1 MRIELCAVLALAG
14 TTLLGAVEPAATPAP
29 PAPTPAAVTLAP
41 ADRTA
46 ILAKTAT
53 LRLAPDLAPLT
64 PGERAAVEH
73 LLQAGGILQRL
84 YEDARH
90 PSAERER
97 NHLLDES
104 RSPGSPASRRKSAAE
119 SASESDAAR
128 LFRLFQGP
136 IATTLDNRRVPFLPV
151 EAETPGKNVYPAGI
165 TAAEIETFLAAHPQ
179 ERAAILDAR
188 TVVRRA
194 TAEALAADLDTLQ
207 RVPLVSGLHPFLAG
221 KLTALAEHPHPQVLY
236 AVPQAVAWARPLAT
250 AYLSLL
256 HAADA
261 VAADDAEFSGY
272 LRNRARDLLSND
284 YESGDAAWVTG
295 RFGRL
300 NAQIGS
306 YETYDDALFGVK
318 AFPSM
323 SLLLRDEA
331 ATAELAKSLGSLQEI
346 EDALPYSPK
355 KRVRPEIPIGVYE
368 VIADFGQARGTN
380 TATNLPNDPLFSR
393 RYGRIILMRANILK
407 NSDLFANAQ
416 KRWNAA
422 IAPASRGGLAGDGGS
437 GGFQRTLW
445 HEIGHY
451 LGPEW
456 TRDGRGLD
464 QALAGWADAVEEM
477 KSDLV
482 SLFAMQKLA
491 ERGLATP
498 ERLSAVRAS
507 GILRVLN
514 DNQPRRDQPYQL
526 MQLVQF
532 NWFLDKG
539 LLTTNADGFL
549 TIHDEKYAA
558 TVAGLLSEALALQ
571 LSGDPAA
578 TEALFTRWTEWK
590 PDLHEATAKR
600 LRDAQTTRY
609 NLVRYAALGE

>member
-1 MRIELCAVLALAG
+1 MRAPLLAALSLAPLAAA
-14 TTLLGAVEPAATPAP
+14 TLLGAAEPAAQVAP
-29 PAPTPAAVTLAP
+29 PTPTPTLAP
-41 ADRTA
+41 AERAA
-46 ILAKTAT
+46 ILQKTAT
-53 LRLAPDLAPLT
+53 LRLAPDLAHLT
-64 PGERAAVEH
+64 PGERAAVNH
-73 LLQAGGILQRL
+73 LLQVGGILQRL
-84 YEDARH
+84 YEEARH
-90 PSAERER
+90 PEAERER
-97 NHLLDES
+97 LRLLDEA
-104 RSPGSPASRRKSAAE
+104 RTPTAGTAE
-119 SASESDAAR
+119 APVESDAAR

-136 IATTLDNRRVPFLPV
+136 IATTLDNRRVPFLAV
-151 EAETPGKNVYPAGI
+151 AAETPGKNVYPAGI
-165 TAAEIETFLAAHPQ
+165 TAAEVEAFLAARPA
-179 ERAAILDAR
+179 ERPSILGER

-207 RVPLVSGLHPFLAG
+207 RVPLVAGLHPFLVG
-221 KLTALAEHPHPQVLY
+221 KLAALAEHPDPKVLY
-236 AVPQAVAWARPLAT
+236 AVPQAVAWARPLTT

-261 VAADDAEFSGY
+261 VAADDAEFAGY

-393 RYGRIILMRANILK
+393 RYGRIILMRANIMK
-407 NSDLFANAQ
+407 NPDLFANAQ
-416 KRWNAA
+416 RRWNAA
-422 IAPASRGGLAGDGGS
+422 IAPASRGGLGGDGGS

-456 TRDGRGLD
+456 TRDGRELD
-464 QALAGWADAVEEM
+464 PALASWADAVEEM

-491 ERGLATP
+491 DRGLATP
-498 ERLSAVRAS
+498 ERLAAVRAS

-514 DNQPRRDQPYQL
+514 DNRPRRDQPYQL

-539 LLTTNADGFL
+539 LLTTTADGFL
-549 TIHDEKYAA
+549 EIHDEKYAA
-558 TVAGLLSEALALQ
+558 TVASLLEESIALQ
-571 LSGDPAA
+571 LGGDPAA
-578 TEALFTRWTEWK
+578 AEKFFTRWTDWQ
-590 PDLHEATAKR
+590 PGLHEAIGKR
-600 LRDAQTTRY
+600 MRDAQTTRF

>member
-1 MRIELCAVLALAG
+1 MRARFAALLPLVGATLLAAAVPAATRSPVPAATQSPEPAAVLA
-14 TTLLGAVEPAATPAP
+14 PAEI
-29 PAPTPAAVTLAP
+29 AAIVQ
-41 ADRTA
+41 
-46 ILAKTAT
+46 KTAT
-53 LRLAPDLAPLT
+53 LRLAPDLSRLT
-64 PGERAAVEH
+64 SGERAAVEH
-73 LLQAGGILQRL
+73 LLQVGGILQRL

-90 PSAERER
+90 PEAERER
-97 NHLLDES
+97 NRLFGEAHA
-104 RSPGSPASRRKSAAE
+104 PGGAASA
-119 SASESDAAR
+119 ESDAAR

-151 EAETPGKNVYPAGI
+151 AAETPGKNVYPDEI
-165 TAAEIETFLAAHPQ
+165 TAAEVESFLAAHPQ
-179 ERAAILDAR
+179 ERAAILDDR
-188 TVVRRA
+188 TLVRRA
-194 TAEALAADLDTLQ
+194 TAEALATDLETLE
-207 RVPLVSGLHPFLAG
+207 RVPLVSGLHPFLAAR
-221 KLTALAEHPHPQVLY
+221 LSALAEHPDRERLY

-250 AYLSLL
+250 AYLALL

-261 VAADDAEFSGY
+261 VETDDAEFAGY

-295 RFGRL
+295 HFGRL

-331 ATAELAKSLGSLQEI
+331 ATAELAKSLGSLQQI
-346 EDALPYSPK
+346 EDALPYAPHK
-355 KRVRPEIPIGVYE
+355 PVRQGIPIGVYE

-380 TATNLPNDPLFSR
+380 TATNLPNDPRHSR
-393 RYGRIILMRANILK
+393 RYGRTILMRANVMK
-407 NSDLFANAQ
+407 DPDLFASALR
-416 KRWNAA
+416 RWNAA
-422 IAPASRGGLAGDGGS
+422 IAPASRSALAADGGT

-451 LGPEW
+451 LGPEQS
-456 TRDGRGLD
+456 RDGRPLD
-464 QALAGWADAVEEM
+464 QALRGWADTVEEM

-482 SLFAMQKLA
+482 SLFAVHRLA
-491 ERGLATP
+491 EAGLATP
-498 ERLSAVRAS
+498 ERLAAVRAA

-514 DNQPRRDQPYQL
+514 DNRPRQDQPYQL

-539 LLTTNADGFL
+539 LLTTNADGL
-549 TIHDEKYAA
+549 LEVHDEKYAA
-558 TVAGLLSEALALQ
+558 TVASLLQETLALQ
-571 LSGDPAA
+571 LAGDPAA
-578 TEALFTRWTEWK
+578 TAAFFTRWTEWRL
-590 PDLHEATAKR
+590 DLHEATAKR
-600 LRDAQTTRY
+600 MRDAQTTRY

>member
-1 MRIELCAVLALAG
+1 MRVPLLALLPLAG
-14 TTLLGAVEPAATPAP
+14 AAMLGAAEP
-29 PAPTPAAVTLAP
+29 PAVVSP
-41 ADRTA
+41 ADATA
-46 ILAKTAT
+46 ILQKTST
-53 LRLAPDLAPLT
+53 LRLAPDLSHLT
-64 PGERAAVEH
+64 PGERAAVEQ
-73 LLQAGGILQRL
+73 LLQVGGIFQRL

-90 PSAERER
+90 PAAEIER
-97 NHLLDES
+97 NRLLNEP
-104 RSPGSPASRRKSAAE
+104 RAPGGE
-119 SASESDAAR
+119 ESDAAR

-151 EAETPGKNVYPAGI
+151 AAETPGKNVYPEGI
-165 TAAEIETFLAAHPQ
+165 TAAEVESFLTAHPE
-179 ERAAILDAR
+179 ERASILDDR

-221 KLTALAEHPHPQVLY
+221 KLANLAESPDPQRLY
-236 AVPQAVAWARPLAT
+236 AVPQSVAWARPMVT
-250 AYLSLL
+250 AYLALL

-261 VAADDAEFSGY
+261 VEADDAEFAGY
-272 LRNRARDLLSND
+272 LRNRGRDLLSND

-300 NAQIGS
+300 NAQIGT

-331 ATAELAKSLGSLQEI
+331 ATAELAKSLGSLQTI
-346 EDALPYSPK
+346 EDALPYTPH
-355 KRVRPEIPIGVYE
+355 KRVKSEIPIGVYE
-368 VIADFGQARGTN
+368 IIADFGQARGTN
-380 TATNLPNDPLFSR
+380 TATNLPNDPLHSR
-393 RYGRIILMRANILK
+393 RYGRIILMRKNIMK
-407 NSDLFANAQ
+407 NPDLFSSALR
-416 KRWNAA
+416 RWNAA
-422 IAPASRGGLAGDGGS
+422 IAPDSRSTLAADGGS

-451 LGPEW
+451 LGPEQ
-456 TRDGRGLD
+456 TRDGRPLD
-464 QALAGWADAVEEM
+464 QALKGWADTVEEM

-482 SLFAMQKLA
+482 SLFAMQRLA
-491 ERGLATP
+491 DAGVATP
-498 ERLSAVRAS
+498 ERLAAVRAS

-514 DNQPRRDQPYQL
+514 DNRPRRDQPYQL

-539 LLTTNADGFL
+539 LLTVDPDGL
-549 TIHDEKYAA
+549 LQVHDAKYAA
-558 TVAGLLSEALALQ
+558 TVASLLQETIALQ
-571 LSGDPAA
+571 LAGDPAA
-578 TEALFTRWTEWK
+578 AEALFARWTDWK
-590 PDLHEATAKR
+590 PDLHEAIAKR
-600 LRDAQTTRY
+600 MRDAQTTRY